1 MFKIILALLLL
12 IASFI
17 TSAQNNLI
25 TDGPYVFYRNDSIII
40 ESIAE
45 GKLKIEASR
54 WQNSKTTILNIAVPG
69 QEGQSFSVPLKKRM
83 QAEPAEYKA
92 VEKLFV
98 TSDIEGTFHGFVKM
112 LRQGGVIDEKFN
124 WTFDRGHLV
133 VCGDLFD
140 RGDEVTAC
148 LWLLYKL
155 EGEAKAKGGY
165 VHVVLGNHEIMNLSE
180 DLRFVHPKYFQA
192 ATLMQKNYM
201 DLYSANTEL
210 GRWLRTKN
218 IMERIG
224 NCLFLHAGI
233 SQQVNE
239 QNLSIK
245 KINNRVRNLYDKD
258 GMDEVIAENKATI
271 FFNGSTS
278 PFWYRGYFTEP
289 LASVAQVDSSLRMF
303 DVEKII
309 VGHTIV
315 DSIHSIY
322 DGKVI
327 AIDVNHHKQNHQALI
342 IEKNIFYRMNT
353 DGKQTKLQ

>member
-1 MFKIILALLLL
+1 MFKILLHIILINASL
-12 IASFI
+12 IA
-17 TSAQNNLI
+17 SAQNNLI

-40 ESIAE
+40 ESIAD
-45 GKLKIEASR
+45 GKVKIDASSVQ
-54 WQNSKTTILNIAVPG
+54 QNKTTILKVIVPG
-69 QEGQSFSVPLKKRM
+69 RTTEFFSVPLKKRM
-83 QAEPAEYKA
+83 EAEPAEYKA

-98 TSDIEGTFHGFVKM
+98 TSDIEGTFNGFIKM
-112 LRQGGVIDEKFN
+112 LKYGGVIDEKFN
-124 WTFDRGHLV
+124 WTFDKGHLV

-155 EGEAKAKGGY
+155 EEEAKAKGGY
-165 VHVVLGNHEIMNLSE
+165 VHVVMGNHEIMNLSE
-180 DLRFVHPKYFQA
+180 DLRYVHPKYLQA

-201 DLYSANTEL
+201 DLYAANTEL

-224 NCLFLHAGI
+224 NCLFLHAGV

-239 QNLSIK
+239 QDLSLK

-258 GMDEVIAENKATI
+258 GMDQVLAENKATL
-271 FFNGSTS
+271 FFNGTTS
-278 PFWYRGYFTEP
+278 PFWYRGYFIEP
-289 LASVAQVDSSLRMF
+289 LASMAQVDSSLKLF
-303 DVEKII
+303 DVKKII

-322 DGKVI
+322 NGKII

-342 IEKNIFYRMNT
+342 IEKDCFYRMNA
-353 DGKQTKLQ
+353 DGKKSKLE